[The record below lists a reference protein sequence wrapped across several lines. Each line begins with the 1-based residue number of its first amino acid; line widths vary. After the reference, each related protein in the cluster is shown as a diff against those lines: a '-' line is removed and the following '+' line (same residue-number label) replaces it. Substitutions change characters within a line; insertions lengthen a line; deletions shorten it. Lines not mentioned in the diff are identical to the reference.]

1 MNIEQRIIRYQAIEA
16 YRGRPLLVY
25 ATSTRQGVAAM
36 MAGDAVREFV
46 DQIDA
51 LAADKRKIDVLIH
64 STGGDGLTAWKLMS
78 ILRERFDHVSVLVPF
93 TAFSAA
99 TIFALGADEIV
110 MHPHSSLGPI
120 DPQITTQSPDGKKL
134 HFSYEDLGAFLRFL
148 KKEAE
153 ISGENNVSA
162 VVQKL
167 FSTVDPLRVGFA
179 QRASE
184 LSTSV
189 GARLLLTHMKDVD
202 AKEKAQSIAENL
214 NKSFFAHGDAVSR
227 SRAKE
232 LNLKIAASDP
242 DLENLIWQAYLGLES
257 CMDARTPFIPLH
269 HFLADAAAAQS
280 LTPIPPLNIPPNTPQ
295 QLIQQILQQI
305 AAQALSKLAV
315 EVPYSLLAGVI
326 ESPRL
331 ASEHRTIGK
340 LTAWRDLNNEI
351 SISRVDASSKWSNVP
366 IIPPAVP

>member
-1 MNIEQRIIRYQAIEA
+1 
-16 YRGRPLLVY
+16 
-25 ATSTRQGVAAM
+25 M

-51 LAADKRKIDVLIH
+51 LATDKKAIDVLIH

-78 ILRERFDHVSVLVPF
+78 ILRERFENVSVLVPF

-110 MHPHSSLGPI
+110 MHPHASLGPI

-148 KKEAE
+148 KKEADV
-153 ISGENNVSA
+153 SGEDNVCSI
-162 VVQKL
+162 VEKL

-189 GARLLLTHMKDVD
+189 GARLLLTHMKEVD

-232 LNLKIAASDP
+232 LNLKIASSDAA
-242 DLENLIWQAYLGLES
+242 LENLIWNAYLGIEAH
-257 CMDARTPFIPLH
+257 MDARTPFNPLH
-269 HFLADAAAAQS
+269 IFLADAAAAQS
-280 LTPIPPLNIPPNTPQ
+280 LAPIPPLNLPPNTPP
-295 QLIQQILQQI
+295 QLVQQILQQL
-305 AAQALSKLAV
+305 AAQALNRVAV
-315 EVPYSLLAGVI
+315 EIPYSLVGAVI
-326 ESPRL
+326 ESTRL
-331 ASEHRTIGK
+331 ASEHRTDGK
-340 LTAWRDLNNEI
+340 LTAWRSANNEI
-351 SISRVDASSKWSNVP
+351 AVSCVDSSSKWRNVP
-366 IIPPAVP
+366 MPA